1 MQFLPLVRLTDLGI
15 RLVDKEVIEA
25 ADAFGAS
32 RKQKLWGVQMPL
44 ALPNIMQ
51 GINQCTMMALSM
63 VVIASMIGTRGLGDE
78 VLLGLQQLNVGR
90 AAEAGI
96 AIVLLAIVLDR
107 ITQSYG
113 ETLQQRQS
121 PDKKDNKIMSKIEIN
136 NIYKIFGNNPK
147 SIMPMVRDG
156 ATKEDVLEQTGHTVG
171 LDNVSLKIEEGETF
185 VCMGLSGSGKSTLIR
200 HLNRLIDP
208 TDGEVL
214 VEGTNVMSLNNQEL
228 INFRR
233 HKMSMVFQRFGLFPH
248 KTVIQNVGYGLE
260 MQGKPD
266 NERNKIA
273 MDKIDAVGLN
283 GFENQYPNQLSGGMQ
298 QRVGLARALATDTDI
313 MLMDEA
319 FSALDPLIRSDM
331 QKQLI
336 DLQAELKKTIVF
348 ITHDLDE
355 SLRLGD
361 HIGILN
367 AGKLVQVGT
376 PVDIVMNPADDYVTA
391 FVKDV
396 NRAKVLKAKVI
407 MTPANKSQPTGS
419 NRLKVHEDQFLE
431 EFLPKIVLKDII
443 VDVVDKDGNIK
454 GYITDKELQKSL
466 SK

>member
-1 MQFLPLVRLTDLGI
+1 
-15 RLVDKEVIEA
+15 
-25 ADAFGAS
+25 
-32 RKQKLWGVQMPL
+32 
-44 ALPNIMQ
+44 
-51 GINQCTMMALSM
+51 
-63 VVIASMIGTRGLGDE
+63 
-78 VLLGLQQLNVGR
+78 
-90 AAEAGI
+90 
-96 AIVLLAIVLDR
+96 
-107 ITQSYG
+107 
-113 ETLQQRQS
+113 
-121 PDKKDNKIMSKIEIN
+121 MSKIEIN
-136 NIYKIFGNNPK
+136 NVYKIFGNNP
-147 SIMPMVRDG
+147 SSVLPMVKDG
-156 ATKEDVLEQTGHTVG
+156 ATKDEILEQTGHTVG

-208 TDGEVL
+208 TDGEIL
-214 VEGTNVMSLNNQEL
+214 VEGTNVMSLDKDKL
-228 INFRR
+228 IEFRR

-260 MQGKPD
+260 MQGKGED
-266 NERNKIA
+266 ERNKIS
-273 MDKIDAVGLN
+273 MEKIDAVGLT
-283 GFENQYPNQLSGGMQ
+283 GFENQYPAQLSGGMQ

-367 AGKLVQVGT
+367 SGKLVQVGT
-376 PVDIVMNPADDYVTA
+376 PEEIIMNPADDYVKA

-396 NRAKVLKAKVI
+396 NRAKVIKAKII
-407 MTPANKSQPTGS
+407 MKTADQANDIDKS
-419 NRLKVHEDQFLE
+419 NLIKVNEE
-431 EFLPKIVLKDII
+431 EFIEDFYQKLFVLIQIVKWL
-443 VDVVDKDGNIK
+443 IK
-454 GYITDKELQKSL
+454 VEM
-466 SK
+466 

>member
-1 MQFLPLVRLTDLGI
+1 
-15 RLVDKEVIEA
+15 
-25 ADAFGAS
+25 
-32 RKQKLWGVQMPL
+32 
-44 ALPNIMQ
+44 
-51 GINQCTMMALSM
+51 
-63 VVIASMIGTRGLGDE
+63 
-78 VLLGLQQLNVGR
+78 
-90 AAEAGI
+90 
-96 AIVLLAIVLDR
+96 
-107 ITQSYG
+107 
-113 ETLQQRQS
+113 
-121 PDKKDNKIMSKIEIN
+121 MSKIEIN
-136 NIYKIFGNNPK
+136 NVYKIFGGNPNSVLPK
-147 SIMPMVRDG
+147 VKKG
-156 ATKEDVLEQTGHTVG
+156 ATKEEILENTGHTVG

-208 TDGEVL
+208 TDGEIL
-214 VEGTNVMSLNNQEL
+214 IEGTNVMNLNKEQL
-228 INFRR
+228 IEFRR

-260 MQGKPD
+260 MQGKVED
-266 NERNKIA
+266 ERNKIS
-273 MDKIDAVGLN
+273 MEKINAVGLN
-283 GFENQYPNQLSGGMQ
+283 GFENQYPAQLSGGMQ

-336 DLQAELKKTIVF
+336 DLQSQLKKTIVF

-376 PVDIVMNPADDYVTA
+376 PEEIIMNPADDYVKA

-396 NRAKVLKAKVI
+396 NRAKVIKAKIIMKKPNEVSNIDKSNVI
-407 MTPANKSQPTGS
+407 
-419 NRLKVHEDQFLE
+419 KVHEDQFIE
-431 EFLPKIVLKDII
+431 EFLPQIVCSNSNCE
-443 VDVVDKDGNIK
+443 VVDKTGNIK
-454 GYITDKELQKSL
+454 GYITNQELQTSLTKS
-466 SK
+466 